1 MMSKKEKHF
10 SHKEANSIPKKRNKF
25 VSYFQ
30 LFDKCFLSHSTDQVL
45 LVVWYT
51 QKNKKQKQ
59 KQNKTTTT
67 SVTIK

>member
-1 MMSKKEKHF
+1 MSKKEKHF

-30 LFDKCFLSHSTDQVL
+30 LFNKCFLSHFTDQVL

-51 QKNKKQKQ
+51 KKKQKT
-59 KQNKTTTT
+59 KTKTKLNKTTTT
-67 SVTIK
+67 VLL

>member
-1 MMSKKEKHF
+1 MSKKEKHF

-59 KQNKTTTT
+59 NNNNNNN

>member
-59 KQNKTTTT
+59 NNNNNNN